1 MKASSSTASSLRWP
15 ISALVVWALA
25 WFFYTFLLR
34 QSWPPDRAML
44 LSSLVGVVAGAV
56 AWRLGY
62 SKARL
67 FALVLG
73 FPVSLWL
80 SGAASMAPWVWLLT
94 LALGLLIYPIHAW
107 RDAPVFPTPLH
118 ALRELSSY
126 APLPANAWILDAGC
140 GAGDGLKALRLAYP
154 KARWVGI
161 EFSRPLRWLAKLRCP
176 WAKVLQGD
184 MWLDHWG
191 AYDLVYVFQR
201 PETMARAQ
209 AKAQTEMKPGAW
221 LVSLEF
227 VASAL
232 QADAVF
238 YASPDRP
245 VWLYRAPFRAAE
257 SCVFQPIVDGVS
269 S

>member
-1 MKASSSTASSLRWP
+1 MNRSSNGSSAIARLLRWP
-15 ISALVVWALA
+15 LPALIVWASA
-25 WFFYTFLLR
+25 WFFYAFLLR
-34 QSWPPDRAML
+34 ESLTQELAML
-44 LSSLVGVVAGAV
+44 LTSLAGVGAGAV

-67 FALVLG
+67 LALVLG

-80 SGAASMAPWVWLLT
+80 SGTASLAPWVWLCT
-94 LALGLLIYPIHAW
+94 LALALLIYPIHAW

-118 ALRELSSY
+118 ALRDLPGC
-126 APLPANAWILDAGC
+126 APLPPNARILDAGC
-140 GAGDGLKALRLAYP
+140 GAGDGLRALRLAYP
-154 KARWVGI
+154 QARWVGI

-176 WAKVLQGD
+176 WAKVLHGD

-191 AYDLVYVFQR
+191 AYDLVYLFQR
-201 PETMARAQ
+201 PETMPRAM

-232 QADAVF
+232 QPDAVV
-238 YASPDRP
+238 YASPGRP
-245 VWLYRAPFRAAE
+245 VWLYQAPFRAAK
-257 SCVFQPIVDGVS
+257 S
-269 S
+269 

>member
-1 MKASSSTASSLRWP
+1 MNKFSIPARLLRWP
-15 ISALVVWALA
+15 MPALLVWAMA
-25 WFFYTFLLR
+25 WLLHAWLLR
-34 QSWPPDRAML
+34 HSVMPELAL
-44 LSSLVGVVAGAV
+44 LLPFLAGLGAGAV

-67 FALVLG
+67 LALVLG

-80 SGAASMAPWVWLLT
+80 SGAAAMAPWVWLLT
-94 LALGLLIYPIHAW
+94 LVLGLLIYPVHVW
-107 RDAPVFPTPLH
+107 RDAPVFPTPLQ
-118 ALRELSSY
+118 ALRELPGY
-126 APLPANAWILDAGC
+126 APLPSTAKILDAGC

-161 EFSRPLRWLAKLRCP
+161 EFSRPLRWMAMLRCP
-176 WAKVLQGD
+176 WAKVLHGD
-184 MWLDHWG
+184 MWLADWG
-191 AYDLVYVFQR
+191 AYDLVYLFQR

-209 AKAQTEMKPGAW
+209 AKAHIEMKPGAW

-245 VWLYRAPFRAAE
+245 VWLYQAPFRAAQ
-257 SCVFQPIVDGVS
+257 S
-269 S
+269 

>member
-1 MKASSSTASSLRWP
+1 MKTSSSTARLLGWP
-15 ISALVVWALA
+15 LSALVVWALA
-25 WFFYTFLLR
+25 WFFYSFLLR
-34 QSWPPDRAML
+34 QSWTPERAML
-44 LSSLVGVVAGAV
+44 LSSLAGVVAGAV
-56 AWRLGY
+56 AWRLGH

-107 RDAPVFPTPLH
+107 RDAPVFPTPLQ
-118 ALRELSSY
+118 ALRGLPGH
-126 APLPANAWILDAGC
+126 APLPSNARILDAGC

-161 EFSRPLRWLAKLRCP
+161 EFSRPLCWIATLRCP
-176 WAKVLQGD
+176 WAKVMHGD
-184 MWLDHWG
+184 MWLADWST
-191 AYDLVYVFQR
+191 YDMVYVFQR

-209 AKAQTEMKPGAW
+209 AKAQIELKPGAW

-232 QADAVF
+232 QPDAVF
-238 YASPDRP
+238 DASPDRP
-245 VWLYRAPFRAAE
+245 VWLYRAPFKAAK
-257 SCVFQPIVDGVS
+257 S
-269 S
+269 